1 MLVGNGYTPGHA
13 DLALELLRGTPG
25 VRSLFERRMEAHA

>member
-13 DLALELLRGTPG
+13 DHALALLRGHAG
-25 VRSLFERRMEAHA
+25 VRSLFERRL